1 MYVSLS
7 HTITSS
13 CIEQVARRNAFAVE
27 FLFSIAALGRPPLPR
42 LEDASHVFDVLQRS
56 YYQLSSSF
64 LFLRLIPL
72 APSSPL
78 RCALPSH
85 VRRDRARKYNI
96 ISLPRSRCLRATEKW
111 CKFQLREERE
121 RERERQKKTVYNN
134 MQQKSRIY
142 IHCVYMQLS
151 RLPSR

>member
-85 VRRDRARKYNI
+85 TPAETAPEYNLPPALQWNCDSELFSQVSTPPADIALSMSARD
-96 ISLPRSRCLRATEKW
+96 
-111 CKFQLREERE
+111 
-121 RERERQKKTVYNN
+121 
-134 MQQKSRIY
+134 
-142 IHCVYMQLS
+142 
-151 RLPSR
+151 